1 MKSARPGGLPGD
13 RRRARGADH
22 DPETALLF
30 FVLVVPFLVV
40 PFLLIALPATFANTA
55 ALPEGAA
62 QAP

>member
-22 DPETALLF
+22 DPETALFF
-30 FVLVVPFLVV
+30 FVLPFL
-40 PFLLIALPATFANTA
+40 PTALPATFANTT